1 MKKIILVMS
10 SFLVLSACTFK
21 DKNPVQAIVN
31 GVEIR
36 KSEIPDGESLDV
48 EIKKVVMQTEAKR
61 LRMTKEDLLS
71 FFDVLKTRKI
81 SDKELDQ
88 FVKKKLEDKE
98 IKSQTQDEIL
108 NLLREQQYEAAKDR
122 YISELMSRSTIWLM
136 QDGQKVKYP
145 IPQKSPSL

>member
-1 MKKIILVMS
+1 MS

>member
-1 MKKIILVMS
+1 MS

-88 FVKKKLEDKE
+88 FVKKELKDKE